1 MTEAVPLPLGPGLA
15 SSGPA
20 SSAAS
25 AAVAL
30 RPLALRELADLAAS
44 RVPAGME
51 GRAQPGALPPAFVAQ
66 RALDRIARGC
76 SEFWCATF
84 LVVREDG
91 EIVGGC
97 GFKGEPADGRV
108 EIAYG
113 VAPAHR
119 RQGVAAGAVRAL
131 LDLAFANG
139 VREVFAEILHEN
151 AASVAVVRKLGF
163 RSEGSRV
170 DDDGDAVGVWVAC
183 C

>member
-15 SSGPA
+15 SLGPA

-44 RVPAGME
+44 RVPAG
-51 GRAQPGALPPAFVAQ
+51 
-66 RALDRIARGC
+66 
-76 SEFWCATF
+76 
-84 LVVREDG
+84 
-91 EIVGGC
+91 
-97 GFKGEPADGRV
+97 
-108 EIAYG
+108 
-113 VAPAHR
+113 
-119 RQGVAAGAVRAL
+119 AVRAL

-139 VREVFAEILHEN
+139 VREVFAEILPEN

-163 RSEGSRV
+163 RLEGSRV
-170 DDDGDAVGVWVAC
+170 DDEGDAVGVWVAC